1 MSAAAPPGDQ
11 PDRDHA
17 DVVRVPTAQPAA
29 YSPPAA
35 SSAAPSW
42 GVAWLG
48 AAIALLLLAGA
59 FPTCAFKLAVGA
71 PCPGCGLT
79 RATLALLRLDLAE
92 VWRLHPLAP
101 LVSPLFG
108 WLLLRPLAVRI
119 GWVSPEAGLLR
130 GRALTV
136 VIVSV
141 VLAMWILYVARLAG
155 ALGGHPDPV
164 SLRDGWLTR
173 WWF

>member
-1 MSAAAPPGDQ
+1 MAGL
-11 PDRDHA
+11 
-17 DVVRVPTAQPAA
+17 
-29 YSPPAA
+29 
-35 SSAAPSW
+35 
-42 GVAWLG
+42 GV
-48 AAIALLLLAGA
+48 AIALLLMLGA
-59 FPTCAFKLAVGA
+59 FPTCFFKLAVGA

-79 RATLALLRLDLAE
+79 RATLALLRLDWAE

-101 LVSPLFG
+101 VISPLFG

-119 GWVSPEAGLLR
+119 GWVAPQAGWLR

-136 VIVSV
+136 AIVSV
-141 VLAMWILYVARLAG
+141 VLAMWILYLARLAG

-164 SLRDGWLTR
+164 SLGEGWLTR

>member
-1 MSAAAPPGDQ
+1 M
-11 PDRDHA
+11 
-17 DVVRVPTAQPAA
+17 VVPATTQPAA
-29 YSPPAA
+29 AYSSPPE
-35 SSAAPSW
+35 SPSPPSW
-42 GVAWLG
+42 WLAGLGV
-48 AAIALLLLAGA
+48 AIALLLLLGA
-59 FPTCAFKLAVGA
+59 FPTCVFKLAVGA

-101 LVSPLFG
+101 LISPLFG

-130 GRALTV
+130 GRTLTMT
-136 VIVSV
+136 IVAV
-141 VLAMWILYVARLAG
+141 VLAMWILYAARLAG

-164 SLRDGWLTR
+164 SLGEGWLTR